1 MFRLYKQKTIFTEM
15 INSNKVS
22 GKIINYNDSYSG
34 EITFD
39 ENILNINKIEE
50 INSENYII
58 PGFVDLHCH
67 GGGGFDTMDGVQAIQ
82 KMSSYHLSKGTTS
95 LLATTWTS
103 SFEHTYAALNDFNSL
118 IDMSSNLIGVHLE
131 GPFINPKKLGAQ
143 PALAIEPSIDFIEKI
158 NEIAD
163 IKTITLAPE
172 IKDMKMFIPFLI
184 DKNIN
189 VQFGHTL
196 ADSKTCEKYM
206 SSNEV
211 SFTHLYNA
219 MSDNNHRNPGV
230 LSAALNKGK
239 FAEIICDLNHVSE
252 EAILIAKK
260 CIPDLYAITD
270 SIAASGM
277 KDGSYTFAN
286 VEIEKKNNKVH
297 LNGTNTLAGSV
308 VNMHDTFLNL
318 LKMKISIQDAVKMT
332 SYSASKFLKKEDI
345 GVIDDGKKANFLILD
360 HDFNI
365 KSIYLNGKLING

>member
-1 MFRLYKQKTIFTEM
+1 MFRLYKQKTIFREM
-15 INSNKVS
+15 TNSNKVS

-67 GGGGFDTMDGVQAIQ
+67 GGGGFDTMDGVQAMQ

-252 EAILIAKK
+252 ESILIAKK

-286 VEIEKKNNKVH
+286 VEIEKKNNKVC
-297 LNGTNTLAGSV
+297 LNGTSTLAGSV

-318 LKMKISIQDAVKMT
+318 LKMKISIQDAVRMT
-332 SYSASKFLKKEDI
+332 SYSAAKFLKKEDI

-360 HDFNI
+360 NDFNI
-365 KSIYLNGKLING
+365 KNIFLNGKLING

>member
-15 INSNKVS
+15 TNSNKIS

-34 EITFD
+34 EMTFD

-103 SFEHTYAALNDFNSL
+103 SFEHTYAALKDFNSL

-131 GPFINPKKLGAQ
+131 GPFINPEKLGAQ

-286 VEIEKKNNKVH
+286 VKIEKKNNKVY

-318 LKMKISIQDAVKMT
+318 LKMKISIQDAVRMT
-332 SYSASKFLKKEDI
+332 SYSAAKFLKKDDI

>member
-1 MFRLYKQKTIFTEM
+1 MFRVYKQKTFFKKMTS
-15 INSNKVS
+15 SNKIS
-22 GKIINYNDSYSG
+22 GKIINYNDSYPG
-34 EITFD
+34 EIIFD
-39 ENILNINKIEE
+39 ENIISINKIEDK
-50 INSENYII
+50 NSKNFII

-103 SFEHTYAALNDFNSL
+103 SFEHTYDALKDFNSL
-118 IDMSSNLIGVHLE
+118 MDINTNLIGVHLE
-131 GPFINPKKLGAQ
+131 GPFINPEKLGAQ
-143 PALAIEPSIDFIEKI
+143 PALATKPSIDFIKKI
-158 NEIAD
+158 NEIAE

-172 IKDMKMFIPFLI
+172 IEGMEKFISFLKDQ
-184 DKNIN
+184 NIN
-189 VQFGHTL
+189 IQFGHTL
-196 ADSKTCEKYM
+196 ADSKTCELYM
-206 SSNEV
+206 SSHDV

-230 LSAALNKGK
+230 LSAALNNSK

-277 KDGSYTFAN
+277 KDGSYKFAD
-286 VEIEKKNNKVH
+286 VKIEKKNNKVY

-318 LKMKISIQDAVKMT
+318 LKMKISIQDAVRMT
-332 SYSASKFLKKEDI
+332 SYSAAKFLKKEDI

-360 HDFNI
+360 NDFNI
-365 KSIYLNGKLING
+365 KNIFLNGKLING

>member
-1 MFRLYKQKTIFTEM
+1 MFRLYKQKTIFREM
-15 INSNKVS
+15 TNSNKVS

-286 VEIEKKNNKVH
+286 VEIEKKNNKVC
-297 LNGTNTLAGSV
+297 LNGTSTLAGSV

-318 LKMKISIQDAVKMT
+318 LKMKISIQDAVRMT
-332 SYSASKFLKKEDI
+332 SYSAAKFLKKDDI

-365 KSIYLNGKLING
+365 KSIYLNGKLIND

>member
-1 MFRLYKQKTIFTEM
+1 MFRLYKQKTIFREM
-15 INSNKVS
+15 TNSNKVS

-82 KMSSYHLSKGTTS
+82 NMSSYHLSKGTTS

-286 VEIEKKNNKVH
+286 VEIEKKNNKVC
-297 LNGTNTLAGSV
+297 LNGTSTLAGSV

-318 LKMKISIQDAVKMT
+318 LKMKISIQDAVRMT
-332 SYSASKFLKKEDI
+332 SYSAAKFLKKDDI

>member
-1 MFRLYKQKTIFTEM
+1 MT
-15 INSNKVS
+15 NSNQVS
-22 GKIINYNDSYSG
+22 GKIFNYNESYSG
-34 EITFD
+34 EIIFN
-39 ENILNINKIEE
+39 ENILNINRIEE

-67 GGGGFDTMDGVQAIQ
+67 GGGGFDTMDGINAIK
-82 KMSSYHLSKGTTS
+82 KMSAYHLSKGTTS

-103 SFEHTYAALNDFNSL
+103 SFEHTYTALKDFNSL
-118 IDMSSNLIGVHLE
+118 INISSNLIGVHLE

-143 PALAIEPSIDFIEKI
+143 PDLTIKPSIDFINKI
-158 NEIAD
+158 NEIAE

-172 IKDMKMFIPFLI
+172 IEGMEKFISFLI
-184 DKNIN
+184 DQNIN

-206 SSNEV
+206 TFNDV

-219 MSDNNHRNPGV
+219 MSDNHHRNPGV
-230 LSAALNKGK
+230 LSSALNNGK

-252 EAILIAKK
+252 ESILIAKK

-277 KDGSYTFAN
+277 NDGGYKFAN
-286 VEIEKKNNKVH
+286 VEIEKKDNKVY
-297 LNGTNTLAGSV
+297 LNGTKTLAGSV

-318 LKMKISIQDAVKMT
+318 LKMKISIEDAVRMT
-332 SYSASKFLKKEDI
+332 SYSAAKFLKNTEI
-345 GVIDDGKKANFLILD
+345 GVIDNGKKANFIILD

>member
-1 MFRLYKQKTIFTEM
+1 MTNF
-15 INSNKVS
+15 NKVS

-39 ENILNINKIEE
+39 ENILNINNREE
-50 INSENYII
+50 TNSENYII

-67 GGGGFDTMDGVQAIQ
+67 GGGGFDTMDGVQSIQ
-82 KMSSYHLSKGTTS
+82 NMSKYHLSKGTTS

-103 SFEHTYAALNDFNSL
+103 SFEHTYTALKDFNSL
-118 IDMSSNLIGVHLE
+118 IDINSNLIGVHLE
-131 GPFINPKKLGAQ
+131 GPFINPEKLGAQ
-143 PALAIEPSIDFIEKI
+143 PPLTTKPSNEFIEKI
-158 NEIAD
+158 NKIAE

-172 IKDMKMFIPFLI
+172 IEGMEEFITFLI
-184 DKNIN
+184 SLNIN

-206 SSNEV
+206 SSNDL

-219 MSDNNHRNPGV
+219 MSDNNHRNPGA

-277 KDGSYTFAN
+277 KDGGYKFAN
-286 VEIEKKNNKVH
+286 VEIEKKDNKVY

-318 LKMKISIQDAVKMT
+318 LKMKISIQDAVRMT
-332 SYSASKFLKKEDI
+332 SY
-345 GVIDDGKKANFLILD
+345 
-360 HDFNI
+360 
-365 KSIYLNGKLING
+365 

>member
-1 MFRLYKQKTIFTEM
+1 MFRLYKQKTIFREM
-15 INSNKVS
+15 TNSNKVS

-286 VEIEKKNNKVH
+286 VEIEKNNNKVC
-297 LNGTNTLAGSV
+297 LNGTSTLAGSV

-318 LKMKISIQDAVKMT
+318 LKMKISIQDAVRMT
-332 SYSASKFLKKEDI
+332 SYSATKFLKKDDI

>member
-1 MFRLYKQKTIFTEM
+1 MFRLYKQKTIFREM
-15 INSNKVS
+15 TNSNKVS

-286 VEIEKKNNKVH
+286 VEIEKKNNKVC
-297 LNGTNTLAGSV
+297 LNGTSTLAGSV

-318 LKMKISIQDAVKMT
+318 LKMKISIQDAVRMT
-332 SYSASKFLKKEDI
+332 SYSAAKFLKKEDI

>member
-15 INSNKVS
+15 TNSNKVS

-252 EAILIAKK
+252 ESILIAKK

-286 VEIEKKNNKVH
+286 VEIEKKNNKVC
-297 LNGTNTLAGSV
+297 LNGTSTLAGSV

-318 LKMKISIQDAVKMT
+318 LKMKISIQDAVRMT
-332 SYSASKFLKKEDI
+332 SYSAAKFLKKDDI

>member
-1 MFRLYKQKTIFTEM
+1 MFRIYKEKAIFKKMT
-15 INSNKVS
+15 NFNKVS
-22 GKIINYNDSYSG
+22 GTIINYNDSYSG

-39 ENILNINKIEE
+39 ENILNINNREE
-50 INSENYII
+50 TNSENYII

-67 GGGGFDTMDGVQAIQ
+67 GGGGFDTMDGIEAIQ
-82 KMSSYHLSKGTTS
+82 KMSKYHLSKGTTS

-103 SFEHTYAALNDFNSL
+103 SFEHTYTALKDFNSL
-118 IDMSSNLIGVHLE
+118 IDINSNLIGVHLE
-131 GPFINPKKLGAQ
+131 GPFINPEKLGAQ
-143 PALAIEPSIDFIEKI
+143 PPLATKPSNEFIEKI
-158 NEIAD
+158 NKIAE

-172 IKDMKMFIPFLI
+172 IEGMEEFITFLLNL
-184 DKNIN
+184 NIN

-206 SSNEV
+206 SSNDL

-219 MSDNNHRNPGV
+219 MSDNNHRNPGA

-277 KDGSYTFAN
+277 KDGGYKFAN
-286 VEIEKKNNKVH
+286 VEIEKKKNKVY

-318 LKMKISIQDAVKMT
+318 LKMKISIQDAVRMT
-332 SYSASKFLKKEDI
+332 SYSASKFIKKEDI
-345 GVIDDGKKANFLILD
+345 GVIDNGKKANFLILD
-360 HDFNI
+360 HEFNI

>member
-1 MFRLYKQKTIFTEM
+1 M

-22 GKIINYNDSYSG
+22 GKIINYNEAYLG
-34 EITFD
+34 EIIFD
-39 ENILNINKIEE
+39 ENIISITKTKDK
-50 INSENYII
+50 NSKNYII

-67 GGGGFDTMDGVQAIQ
+67 GGGGFDTMDGIQSIQ

-103 SFEHTYAALNDFNSL
+103 SFEHTYKALKDFNSL
-118 IDMSSNLIGVHLE
+118 MDINKNLIGVHLE

-239 FAEIICDLNHVSE
+239 FAEIICDLNHVNE

-286 VEIEKKNNKVH
+286 VEIEKKNNKVF

-308 VNMHDTFLNL
+308 VSMHDTFLNL
-318 LKMKISIQDAVKMT
+318 LKMKISIQDVVRMT

>member
-1 MFRLYKQKTIFTEM
+1 MFRLYKQKTIFRDMT
-15 INSNKVS
+15 NSNKVS

-286 VEIEKKNNKVH
+286 VEIEKKNNKVC
-297 LNGTNTLAGSV
+297 LNGTSTLAGSV

-318 LKMKISIQDAVKMT
+318 LKMKISIQDAVRMT
-332 SYSASKFLKKEDI
+332 SYSAAKFLKKDDI

>member
-95 LLATTWTS
+95 LLATTLTS

-286 VEIEKKNNKVH
+286 VEIEKNNNKVC
-297 LNGTNTLAGSV
+297 LNGTSTLAGSV

-318 LKMKISIQDAVKMT
+318 LKMKISIQDAVRMT
-332 SYSASKFLKKEDI
+332 SYSAAKFLKKDDI

>member
-95 LLATTWTS
+95 LLATTLTS
-103 SFEHTYAALNDFNSL
+103 SFEHTYAALKDFNSL

-131 GPFINPKKLGAQ
+131 GPFINPEKLGAQ

-286 VEIEKKNNKVH
+286 VEIEKKNNKVC
-297 LNGTNTLAGSV
+297 LNGTSTLAGSV

-318 LKMKISIQDAVKMT
+318 LKMKISIQDAVRMT
-332 SYSASKFLKKEDI
+332 SYSAAKFLKKDDI